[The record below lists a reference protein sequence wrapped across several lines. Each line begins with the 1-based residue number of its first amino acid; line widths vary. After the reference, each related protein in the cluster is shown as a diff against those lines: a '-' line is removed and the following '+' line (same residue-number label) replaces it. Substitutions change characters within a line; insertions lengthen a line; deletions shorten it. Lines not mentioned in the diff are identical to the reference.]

1 METTIIKSR
10 FKYSSMKKNKI
21 TIAIIG
27 MSSPMIASIWL
38 LVNEGVSHAIALLVT
53 LSIYLFA
60 FVFGYY
66 FRMALKNVFN
76 R

>member
-1 METTIIKSR
+1 
-10 FKYSSMKKNKI
+10 MKKNRI

-53 LSIYLFA
+53 LSVYLFA